1 MATSSAAPAAPGRLR
16 YTMLAVTINTN
27 KAATTAAQEQALK
40 DDLSRFISVQLA
52 LPEVWRKL
60 INITPSFDVVDHI
73 DVSAIGIERGGRK
86 RRIHAHFVVTIQHR
100 GKINWRGTQKAW
112 QDAVNSTL
120 QYTQASNVSIDLLN
134 ARHLNYA
141 VKGVGAGAGTA
152 GAGAKPKVLA
162 VLGIQDAIVF

>member
-1 MATSSAAPAAPGRLR
+1 MASPVPRTR

-40 DDLSRFISVQLA
+40 DDIADFIRVQLSLPSVWRQLISVS
-52 LPEVWRKL
+52 PD
-60 INITPSFDVVDHI
+60 FDAVDHI

-86 RRIHAHFVVTIQHR
+86 RRIHAHFVVTIQHH
-100 GKINWRGTQKAW
+100 GKVNWRGSQKRW
-112 QDAVNSTL
+112 QELMNSTMR
-120 QYTQASNVSIDLLN
+120 YSQASNVSIDLLN

-141 VKGVGAGAGTA
+141 VKHAGTT
-152 GAGAKPKVLA
+152 KTLA